1 MISLLIIIIHILVSI
16 PCQCQ
21 HKIFTAKIHLCL
33 RVISANTMRN
43 FTILCYSNDKNCK
56 MNSGNPSMAHFY
68 IKFSQLKFALKC
80 PRLISAIKIRNSTI
94 LHQSIDENCKINLGK
109 PSKTHLKAT
118 KLFIILK
125 SLRGTGINFNFP
137 SQCPPLNHTVRSR
150 E

>member
-1 MISLLIIIIHILVSI
+1 
-16 PCQCQ
+16 
-21 HKIFTAKIHLCL
+21 
-33 RVISANTMRN
+33 
-43 FTILCYSNDKNCK
+43 
-56 MNSGNPSMAHFY
+56 MNSGKPSMAQVY

-125 SLRGTGINFNFP
+125 SLRGTGIQFP
-137 SQCPPLNHTVRSR
+137 LTMSLPESYSKVKRIKEVINN
-150 E
+150 